1 MSYDNAINYDDAM
14 SYDDAMRLNFDIL
27 DKIDLFP
34 FITERA
40 NPTDIMRSIED
51 AYENHKF
58 SREIEILV
66 EDYDTLQGFLFNYVG
81 VEDFIDYLHDRYGTT
96 FNSEVKYWVV
106 NRGIDA

>member
-1 MSYDNAINYDDAM
+1 MNYDDT
-14 SYDDAMRLNFDIL
+14 MRLNFDIL

-58 SREIEILV
+58 SQEIEILV
-66 EDYDTLQGFLFNYVG
+66 EDNDTL
-81 VEDFIDYLHDRYGTT
+81 
-96 FNSEVKYWVV
+96 
-106 NRGIDA
+106 

>member
-1 MSYDNAINYDDAM
+1 MSYDDAIN
-14 SYDDAMRLNFDIL
+14 YDDAMRLNFDIL

-40 NPTDIMRSIED
+40 NPTDIMRLIED

-66 EDYDTLQGFLFNYVG
+66 EDYDTLQGFLFNYVD

-96 FNSEVKYWVV
+96 FNSEVRYWVV
-106 NRGIDA
+106 NRGTNA